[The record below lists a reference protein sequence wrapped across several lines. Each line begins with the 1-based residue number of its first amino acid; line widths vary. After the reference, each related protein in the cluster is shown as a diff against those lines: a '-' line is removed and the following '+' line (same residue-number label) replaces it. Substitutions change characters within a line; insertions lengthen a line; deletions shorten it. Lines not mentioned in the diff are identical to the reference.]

1 MKKRIM
7 LLVTL
12 ALVTVAMMVA
22 TAMPAL
28 AVHTDAVTP
37 HDCAETFRTIYRGE
51 ELTAQQ
57 QQMIQQYDS
66 LGECVE
72 ANLLAGTD

>member
-7 LLVTL
+7 LLVTV
-12 ALVTVAMMVA
+12 ALVAAAMMAA

-28 AVHTDAVTP
+28 AVTP
-37 HDCAETFRTIYRGE
+37 YDCRDTLYALYRGE

-57 QQMIQQYDS
+57 QQLVSTYPS
-66 LGECVE
+66 FPACVQASVE
-72 ANLLAGTD
+72 

>member
-7 LLVTL
+7 LLVTV

-28 AVHTDAVTP
+28 AMHSP
-37 HDCAETFRTIYRGE
+37 YDCRDTLYALYRGE

-57 QQMIQQYDS
+57 QELVSAFPSFQVCVQES
-66 LGECVE
+66 L
-72 ANLLAGTD
+72 D

>member
-7 LLVTL
+7 LLITV
-12 ALVTVAMMVA
+12 ALVTAAMMVA

-28 AVHTDAVTP
+28 AVHEHEVTP
-37 HDCAETFRTIYRGE
+37 HDCRDTAHALYRGE

-57 QQMIQQYDS
+57 QQIIQQYPS
-66 LGECVE
+66 FGACVQ
-72 ANLLAGTD
+72 ANILAGTD